1 MNIMIWPVFPVSSA
15 PITTILTCFACD
27 AAIIS
32 IFPVVAAL
40 VPDSIYAHLRKIL
53 RESFK
58 KLELVQKPYE
68 SKL

>member
-1 MNIMIWPVFPVSSA
+1 MILPVFPVSSA

-40 VPDSIYAHLRKIL
+40 DLDSI
-53 RESFK
+53 
-58 KLELVQKPYE
+58 
-68 SKL
+68 

>member
-40 VPDSIYAHLRKIL
+40 VPDSIYAHLRG
-53 RESFK
+53 SYK
-58 KLELVQKPYE
+58 KLELVKKPYE